1 MKKCDKI
8 KHKMNATQKKCDM
21 KRKQEEAAREKVR
34 HEKSARMKYAKKNT
48 QEQWTRVHKRMTGH
62 PLTDRYTLVQKNP
75 NVFDL
80 NSLVYKI

>member
-1 MKKCDKI
+1 MQHEKSATWKEYHMKKCDKI

-48 QEQWTRVHKRMTGH
+48 QE
-62 PLTDRYTLVQKNP
+62 
-75 NVFDL
+75 
-80 NSLVYKI
+80 

>member
-34 HEKSARMKYAKKNT
+34 HEKSARMKYAKKI
-48 QEQWTRVHKRMTGH
+48 HK
-62 PLTDRYTLVQKNP
+62 
-75 NVFDL
+75 
-80 NSLVYKI
+80 NSGLECTKG